1 MFGIKGRQS
10 SDHFRRGIVDGGLK
24 AEVRNLGG
32 HIEGFREPSS
42 GCGGSLGGDVELC
55 LLWGEPCGL
64 V

>member
-24 AEVRNLGG
+24 AEVRNIGG
-32 HIEGFREPSS
+32 HIAAFVNHLRAA
-42 GCGGSLGGDVELC
+42 VE
-55 LLWGEPCGL
+55 